1 MWSWD
6 PLQDPNRPYYEPAEL
21 KLFENIECE
30 WPLFWTYLIIDGL
43 FSGNME
49 QVRGGR
55 SRRGR
60 ERTPWRG
67 SRALGSS
74 PPLSPQVQEYREA
87 LEGVL
92 IKGKNGV
99 RLLPELYSVPPD
111 KVGACKK
118 NPNQTKKQQNDDL
131 VDK

>member
-1 MWSWD
+1 MASVLDLPDHRWAF
-6 PLQDPNRPYYEPAEL
+6 QRKHGAG
-21 KLFENIECE
+21 K
-30 WPLFWTYLIIDGL
+30 G
-43 FSGNME
+43 
-49 QVRGGR
+49 GGR

-60 ERTPWRG
+60 ERIPWRG
-67 SRALGSS
+67 NRALGSS
-74 PPLSPQVQEYREA
+74 PPLCPQVQEYREA

-118 NPNQTKKQQNDDL
+118 TQPNKKTN
-131 VDK
+131 KTTT

>member
-1 MWSWD
+1 M
-6 PLQDPNRPYYEPAEL
+6 
-21 KLFENIECE
+21 
-30 WPLFWTYLIIDGL
+30 
-43 FSGNME
+43 
-49 QVRGGR
+49 
-55 SRRGR
+55 
-60 ERTPWRG
+60 
-67 SRALGSS
+67 
-74 PPLSPQVQEYREA
+74 QEYREA